1 MCLNVKAD
9 EHVIM
14 SIKNLCGNK
23 KLVKYK
29 LKNYHTR
36 VIKKKKY
43 EKEGDLTK
51 QRYKKVWYNVQE
63 GSRDYFSK

>member
-51 QRYKKVWYNVQE
+51 QRYKKV
-63 GSRDYFSK
+63 